1 MGYCNA
7 LKQEMSFDV
16 KNKNI
21 LVLGSGGASFGIVT
35 ELINRDVSSI
45 VVSNR
50 TKEKSFELIKNF
62 KNQKTKIEFMA
73 WNELEPGPTIDLII
87 NTTSF
92 GMKENE
98 KLKLV

>member
-50 TKEKSFELIKNF
+50 TKEKVLN
-62 KNQKTKIEFMA
+62 
-73 WNELEPGPTIDLII
+73 
-87 NTTSF
+87 
-92 GMKENE
+92 
-98 KLKLV
+98 